1 MSKLQTQQFFFDQ
14 YLKTLKYVA
23 EIIDL
28 SSEAVEILGKPK
40 RTIIF
45 SIPVRMDNGVTK
57 VFTAYRVQYNDAR
70 GPMKGGI
77 RYHPDVNLD
86 EVKALAALMMLK
98 TAVVNIPYGGAKGGI
113 KCNPKEMSRREV
125 EVLTREY
132 AKALAPFIGPDLDIP
147 APDVNTGAQVM
158 AWFLDEY
165 NKVVGKVVL
174 GAVTGKPLSIG
185 GSKGREDAT
194 GRGVFFVGL
203 EAANKMGINLK
214 DAKISVQGFGNV
226 AFNAAKFF
234 YEFGSKIVAVSD
246 SKGGIYNPDGLNVYE
261 VMEIKKKEGS
271 IIKFPKAEV
280 ISREDP
286 LTVDCDILIP
296 AALERQ
302 ITKKNAGEV
311 KARILL
317 EGANGPTTPEAD
329 RILNERGIFVVPDI
343 LANAGGA
350 VVSYFEWV
358 QNRLGYYW
366 SEEKVK
372 DELKVIM
379 AKAFNDVY
387 ETSKNYN
394 VDMRTGAYITSIK
407 RIVNAMKLLGRI

>member
-28 SSEAVEILGKPK
+28 SSEAVEILSKPK

-45 SIPVRMDNGVTK
+45 SIPVRMDNGKTK

-86 EVKALAALMMLK
+86 EVKALAALTMLK

-132 AKALAPFIGPDLDIP
+132 AKALAPFIGPDIDIP

-165 NKVVGKVVL
+165 NKVVGKFVL

-194 GRGVFFVGL
+194 GRGVFFAGL

-214 DAKISVQGFGNV
+214 NAKISVQGFGNV

-261 VMEIKKKEGS
+261 VMETKKKGGS
-271 IIKFPKAEV
+271 V
-280 ISREDP
+280 
-286 LTVDCDILIP
+286 
-296 AALERQ
+296 
-302 ITKKNAGEV
+302 N
-311 KARILL
+311 
-317 EGANGPTTPEAD
+317 
-329 RILNERGIFVVPDI
+329 
-343 LANAGGA
+343 
-350 VVSYFEWV
+350 
-358 QNRLGYYW
+358 
-366 SEEKVK
+366 KVFK
-372 DELKVIM
+372 
-379 AKAFNDVY
+379 
-387 ETSKNYN
+387 S
-394 VDMRTGAYITSIK
+394 
-407 RIVNAMKLLGRI
+407 

>member
-45 SIPVRMDNGVTK
+45 SIPVRMDNGKTK

-77 RYHPDVNLD
+77 RYHPNVNLN

-132 AKALAPFIGPDLDIP
+132 AKALAPFIGPDIDIP

-165 NKVVGKVVL
+165 NKVVGKFVL

-194 GRGVFFVGL
+194 GRGVFFAGL

-214 DAKISVQGFGNV
+214 NAKISVQGFGNV

-261 VMEIKKKEGS
+261 VMETKKKEGS

-343 LANAGGA
+343 LANAGGV

-379 AKAFNDVY
+379 AKAFNGVY